1 MTKHGALSIVADIQ
15 PGMKQQLIDL
25 CKEIEAEGI
34 ETNSII
40 PFRKLTTIHFA
51 RFVIFNEI
59 ADAHGNEVGARFVF
73 TTNYDEP
80 YKKHLQELTTIAG
93 KGLWKLFS
101 FCQDFPNS
109 QPYSDDA
116 LVQYLQSKTV
126 ENQVFYVGVGYR
138 SVLQIRQENELRNEI
153 ENFIDQH
160 QATLK
165 NQGPLYIR
173 KRIIEFVHNNPA
185 FAWAKKPASKPSIF
199 WKLGHDCRAIIVAVI
214 FLVLLPLIIPFV
226 IIWLILILF
235 TEMSERDVKYEF
247 DKKHIR
253 EIVERE
259 TAMVQCQF
267 SAMGNIKPGW
277 IRQQTMMFLLRM
289 TNFLAPYIYTKGKLS
304 GIPTVHFA
312 RWIIVN
318 EGRQMIFLSNFDGN
332 SESYL
337 RDFINI
343 AGKQLSLMFCHT
355 VGYPKTRLMVFGGAD
370 DANGFMKWARKFH
383 TISNVWYSANKEVSV
398 KNIFN
403 NSKIRDGLYGQMTDE
418 EAAHWLSLL

>member
-1 MTKHGALSIVADIQ
+1 
-15 PGMKQQLIDL
+15 MKQKLIDL
-25 CKEIEAEGI
+25 CKEIEAAGV
-34 ETNSII
+34 ETNPII
-40 PFRKLTTIHFA
+40 PFRKITSIHFA
-51 RFVIFNEI
+51 RFVVFNEI
-59 ADAHGNEVGARFVF
+59 DDAYGNEVPARFVF
-73 TTNYDEP
+73 TTNYDQP
-80 YKKHLQELTTIAG
+80 YKKHLQELITFAG
-93 KGLWKLFS
+93 KGLWQLFS
-101 FCQDFPNS
+101 FCEDFPNS
-109 QPYSDDA
+109 QSYSEDG
-116 LVQYLQSKTV
+116 LIHYLQSKTV

-138 SVLQIRQENELRNEI
+138 SVLQIRQENELRDEI
-153 ENFIDQH
+153 ENFIDQ
-160 QATLK
+160 
-165 NQGPLYIR
+165 NQKAIKDIGPIYIR
-173 KRIIEFVHNNPA
+173 EKIIEFVHNTPA
-185 FAWAKKPASKPSIF
+185 LAWAKKPVSKPSIF
-199 WKLGHDCRAIIVAVI
+199 WKAGYYCRALFAAGI
-214 FLVLLPLIIPFV
+214 FLILLPFIIPFV

-235 TEMSERDVKYEF
+235 TEMTEKDIKYEF

-259 TAMVQCQF
+259 TGVVQCQF

-289 TNFLAPYIYTKGKLS
+289 TNFLAPYLYTKGKLS

-318 EGRQMIFLSNFDGN
+318 DGKQMIFLSNFDGN

-355 VGYPKTRLMVFGGAD
+355 VGYPKTRLMVIGGAD

-383 TISNVWYSANKEVSV
+383 TISNVWYTANKDVSV

-403 NSKIRDGLYGQMTDE
+403 NSKIRDGLYGKMNERQ
-418 EAAHWLSLL
+418 AAHWLSLL

>member
-80 YKKHLQELTTIAG
+80 YKKHLQELITIAG
-93 KGLWKLFS
+93 KGLWQLFS

-126 ENQVFYVGVGYR
+126 ENQVFYVGVSYR

-185 FAWAKKPASKPSIF
+185 FAWAKKPA
-199 WKLGHDCRAIIVAVI
+199 
-214 FLVLLPLIIPFV
+214 
-226 IIWLILILF
+226 
-235 TEMSERDVKYEF
+235 
-247 DKKHIR
+247 
-253 EIVERE
+253 
-259 TAMVQCQF
+259 
-267 SAMGNIKPGW
+267 
-277 IRQQTMMFLLRM
+277 
-289 TNFLAPYIYTKGKLS
+289 
-304 GIPTVHFA
+304 
-312 RWIIVN
+312 
-318 EGRQMIFLSNFDGN
+318 
-332 SESYL
+332 
-337 RDFINI
+337 
-343 AGKQLSLMFCHT
+343 
-355 VGYPKTRLMVFGGAD
+355 
-370 DANGFMKWARKFH
+370 
-383 TISNVWYSANKEVSV
+383 
-398 KNIFN
+398 
-403 NSKIRDGLYGQMTDE
+403 
-418 EAAHWLSLL
+418 